1 VKRVKPIVQY
11 VITVKKVRSNMNKL
25 EINLKNVGK
34 TTVIMLVIAAIVA
47 TLLVFIDPIYTI
59 ILVVSGIL
67 GVFIGAKLIM
77 SFIPDDTQE
86 FLSNF
91 SELIDKSR
99 SDNLDDL
106 KNVIDNMKNNNN

>member
-1 VKRVKPIVQY
+1 
-11 VITVKKVRSNMNKL
+11 MNKL
-25 EINLKNVGK
+25 EIKLKNVGK
-34 TTVIMLVIAAIVA
+34 TTFIMLAIAAIVA

-67 GVFIGAKLIM
+67 GIFIGAKLIM

-106 KNVIDNMKNNNN
+106 KNVIDNMNNDNN

>member
-1 VKRVKPIVQY
+1 
-11 VITVKKVRSNMNKL
+11 MNKL
-25 EINLKNVGK
+25 EINFKNVGK
-34 TTVIMLVIAAIVA
+34 TTLIMLAIAVIVA
-47 TLLVFIDPIYTI
+47 TILVFIDPIYTI

-67 GVFIGAKLIM
+67 GVFVGGNLVM

-106 KNVIDNMKNNNN
+106 KNAIDNMNNDNN

>member
-1 VKRVKPIVQY
+1 
-11 VITVKKVRSNMNKL
+11 MNKL

-34 TTVIMLVIAAIVA
+34 TTLIMLAIAVIVA
-47 TLLVFIDPIYTI
+47 TILVFINPIYTI

-67 GVFIGAKLIM
+67 GIIVGGNLVM

-91 SELIDKSR
+91 SEMVQKAQNDS
-99 SDNLDDL
+99 L
-106 KNVIDNMKNNNN
+106 KDTIDNINNN

>member
-1 VKRVKPIVQY
+1 MPIVQY

-34 TTVIMLVIAAIVA
+34 TTLIMLAIAVIVA
-47 TLLVFIDPIYTI
+47 TILVFIDPIYTI

-67 GVFIGAKLIM
+67 GAIVGGNLVM
-77 SFIPDDTQE
+77 SFIPDNTQE
-86 FLSNF
+86 FLSDL
-91 SELIDKSR
+91 SEIIDKSR

-106 KNVIDNMKNNNN
+106 KNVIDNMNNNNN

>member
-1 VKRVKPIVQY
+1 
-11 VITVKKVRSNMNKL
+11 MNKL

-34 TTVIMLVIAAIVA
+34 TTVIMLAIAAIVA
-47 TLLVFIDPIYTI
+47 TILVFIDPIYTI

-67 GVFIGAKLIM
+67 GVIVGGNLVM

-91 SELIDKSR
+91 SEMVQKAQNDS
-99 SDNLDDL
+99 L
-106 KNVIDNMKNNNN
+106 KDTIDNINNN

>member
-1 VKRVKPIVQY
+1 MPIVQY

-34 TTVIMLVIAAIVA
+34 TTFIMLAIAAIVA
-47 TLLVFIDPIYTI
+47 TILVFIDPIYTI
-59 ILVVSGIL
+59 ILVISGIL
-67 GVFIGAKLIM
+67 GVIVGGNLVM

-91 SELIDKSR
+91 SEMVQKAQNDS
-99 SDNLDDL
+99 L
-106 KNVIDNMKNNNN
+106 KDTIDNINN

>member
-1 VKRVKPIVQY
+1 
-11 VITVKKVRSNMNKL
+11 MNKL

-34 TTVIMLVIAAIVA
+34 TTFIMLAIAAIVA
-47 TLLVFIDPIYTI
+47 TILVFIDPIYTI

-67 GVFIGAKLIM
+67 GVFIGANLIM
-77 SFIPDDTQE
+77 SFIPDNTQE

-106 KNVIDNMKNNNN
+106 KNVIDNMNNN

>member
-1 VKRVKPIVQY
+1 MPIVQY

-34 TTVIMLVIAAIVA
+34 TTFIMLAIAAFVA
-47 TLLVFIDPIYTI
+47 TILVFIDPIYTI
-59 ILVVSGIL
+59 ILVISGIL
-67 GVFIGAKLIM
+67 GVIVGGNLVM

-91 SELIDKSR
+91 SEMVQKAQNDS
-99 SDNLDDL
+99 L
-106 KNVIDNMKNNNN
+106 KDTIDNINN

>member
-1 VKRVKPIVQY
+1 
-11 VITVKKVRSNMNKL
+11 MNKL
-25 EINLKNVGK
+25 EIKLKNVGK
-34 TTVIMLVIAAIVA
+34 TTFIMLTIAAIVA
-47 TLLVFIDPIYTI
+47 TLLVFINPIYTI

-67 GVFIGAKLIM
+67 GVIVGGNLVM
-77 SFIPDDTQE
+77 SFIPDNTQE

-106 KNVIDNMKNNNN
+106 KNVIDNMNDDNN

>member
-1 VKRVKPIVQY
+1 
-11 VITVKKVRSNMNKL
+11 MNKL
-25 EINLKNVGK
+25 EIKLKNVGK
-34 TTVIMLVIAAIVA
+34 TTFIMLTIAAIVA
-47 TLLVFIDPIYTI
+47 TLLVFINPIYTI

-77 SFIPDDTQE
+77 SFIPDDTHE

-99 SDNLDDL
+99 SDDL
-106 KNVIDNMKNNNN
+106 KNAIDKMNENNNN

>member
-1 VKRVKPIVQY
+1 
-11 VITVKKVRSNMNKL
+11 MNKL

-34 TTVIMLVIAAIVA
+34 TTLIMLAIAVIVA
-47 TLLVFIDPIYTI
+47 TILVFINPIYTI

-67 GVFIGAKLIM
+67 GVIVGGNLVM

-106 KNVIDNMKNNNN
+106 KNVIDNMNNDNN